1 MSEVKEKEEM
11 PEDKP
16 VLSQAEVDDRVAHL
30 AARSKVYEVLA
41 RAFRY
46 PWDTNYFNP
55 EDMLE
60 SLSMILPDD
69 PEWEKVQGLITSVS
83 EALSATDKERLQR
96 EHMLIFSHGFSKECP
111 PYEIFYGT
119 DGYTQQIDVLME
131 LGGVYKRYGVELSD
145 RADERPDHLSIEM
158 EFMQYLTY
166 KQAYGIQHGHPAEAI
181 AVAADGQKKFILNHL
196 GRWVPLF
203 CQFLSQKAAKG
214 LYLHLAGILSIFMA
228 NEVRLLGVRPKI
240 AEAPDFHPIPYPYED
255 SIVEEKGSCYL
266 GGADAVKAL
275 KKEMKTK

>member
-1 MSEVKEKEEM
+1 MSEVKEKEE
-11 PEDKP
+11 
-16 VLSQAEVDDRVAHL
+16 SQEEKDDRVAHL

-69 PEWEKVQGLITSVS
+69 HDWERVQGLIASVS
-83 EALSATDKERLQR
+83 EALSATDKEGLQR
-96 EHMLIFSHGFSKECP
+96 EHMLIFTHGFSKECP

-131 LGGVYKRYGVELSD
+131 LGGIYKRYGVELSD
-145 RADERPDHLSIEM
+145 RADERPDHLSIEL

-166 KQAYGIQHGHPAEAI
+166 KEAYGIQHGHPAEATK
-181 AVAADGQKKFILNHL
+181 VASDGQKKFILNHL

-214 LYLHLAGILSIFMA
+214 LYLHLAGILSIFMT
-228 NEVRLLGVRPKI
+228 NEVRLLGVRPKLT
-240 AEAPDFHPIPYPYED
+240 EAPDFHPIPYPYED
-255 SIVEEKGSCYL
+255 SIVEEKGSCYV

-275 KKEMKTK
+275 KKEMKK